1 MHSGVGVIHGRLEQQ
16 LGFFFFF
23 KTPINVTETFS
34 QAGDERRVLPPLL
47 GVST

>member
-16 LGFFFFF
+16 LGFIFF

-47 GVST
+47 GGST